1 MTARRIVL
9 GVEAGCK
16 NANDTMPNPKT
27 TATSKCRETEDK
39 KQVVAVLKGHGE
51 CRCKPDT
58 VDHRLLKIWYK
69 YRLQSQ
75 VPAAAPHT
83 HAWTACNNARLVAPT
98 LYSLVCVLA
107 QV

>member
-1 MTARRIVL
+1 MKLQQVAL

-51 CRCKPDT
+51 
-58 VDHRLLKIWYK
+58 
-69 YRLQSQ
+69 
-75 VPAAAPHT
+75 
-83 HAWTACNNARLVAPT
+83 
-98 LYSLVCVLA
+98 
-107 QV
+107 

>member
-51 CRCKPDT
+51 
-58 VDHRLLKIWYK
+58 
-69 YRLQSQ
+69 
-75 VPAAAPHT
+75 
-83 HAWTACNNARLVAPT
+83 
-98 LYSLVCVLA
+98 
-107 QV
+107 